1 MSLTPVCSATGEG
14 AAFSR
19 LLGRLLAIAAL
30 ALLFV
35 VLLSLAVGAQT
46 IWLGDVLTAL
56 FSNDGSA
63 VHSTITTLRL
73 PRTVAGLLA
82 GVALG
87 LAGAMMQ
94 ALTRNPL
101 ADPGVLGI
109 NAGAALAMVVG
120 VGLLHV
126 TSHFVLVWFAFAGAG
141 LATLAVYSVAS
152 TGRIGATPLRLVLA
166 GVAIG
171 SILRGLTAAYVL
183 TDPELFDRMVS
194 WDVGTLSLIGY
205 EKILVA
211 LPFILL
217 GVAMAMAVAPTLNI
231 IGLGDETAQSLG
243 TSILQVRVRT
253 IAAVMLLT
261 GSATAMI
268 GPVGF
273 LGLMA
278 PQLARALCG
287 VNQRHI
293 FLLTLFIA
301 PTILLLAD
309 VVGRVATRP
318 ADIDV
323 GIVAAAIGAPV
334 LIWIV
339 RSRKVAAL

>member
-1 MSLTPVCSATGEG
+1 MTPVCSATGEG

-19 LLGRLLAIAAL
+19 LSGRLLAIAAL

-46 IWLGDVLTAL
+46 IWLGDVFTAL

-63 VHSTITTLRL
+63 AHSTIATLRL
-73 PRTVAGLLA
+73 PRTVAGLSA

-194 WDVGTLSLIGY
+194 WDVGTLALIGY
-205 EKILVA
+205 EKVLVA

-243 TSILQVRVRT
+243 TSILQVRVMT

-323 GIVAAAIGAPV
+323 GIVAAAVGAPV

>member
-1 MSLTPVCSATGEG
+1 MTPVCSATGEG

-19 LLGRLLAIAAL
+19 LSGRLLTIAAL

-63 VHSTITTLRL
+63 AHSTITTLRL

-82 GVALG
+82 GIALG

-194 WDVGTLSLIGY
+194 WDVGTLALIGY

-243 TSILQVRVRT
+243 TSILQVRVVT

-278 PQLARALCG
+278 PQLARAFCG